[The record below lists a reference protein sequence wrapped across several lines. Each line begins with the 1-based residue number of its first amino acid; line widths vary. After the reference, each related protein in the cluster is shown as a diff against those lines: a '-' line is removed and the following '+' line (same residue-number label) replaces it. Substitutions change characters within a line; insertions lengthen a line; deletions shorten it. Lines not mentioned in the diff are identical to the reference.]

1 MNIQERIEEAM
12 NELEARIE
20 ELNEEIWLKE
30 EALSDLT
37 LNGSEEEINEA
48 TEEIEDLKWKLEC
61 LEDELRETPAA
72 MTDYA
77 DYQHMVAVES
87 RYW

>member
-37 LNGSEEEINEA
+37 LNGSEDEINEA

-61 LEDELRETPAA
+61 LEDELREAPASMA
-72 MTDYA
+72 DYA